1 MRTAF
6 LPGNTAFIF
15 LVLVGACTPSKN
27 IYHVAKKKDLAVHTV
42 AGINLSGGMI
52 RIDSSSG
59 PSKNEPLYLLFNG
72 NTLKYISTGK
82 RVANGE
88 FMYLVEKVGDS
99 IYQLTRS
106 SQFPRY
112 FYEDTVLFHSN
123 YVVSTRSLYDRIMN
137 SRSLV
142 KTEFY
147 HYYFT
152 ADSLVRLSFDSFD
165 PLPSIFE
172 YGRNI
177 PFTENFIKQSRQWK
191 MPKYREEDL
200 LKHIAP

>member
-6 LPGNTAFIF
+6 LLGNTAFIF
-15 LVLVGACTPSKN
+15 LVIVTACTPSKN
-27 IYHVAKKKDLAVHTV
+27 IYHVAKKKYLAVHTV
-42 AGINLSGGMI
+42 GGIKLSGGVT
-52 RIDSSSG
+52 RIDSLPPSS
-59 PSKNEPLYLLFNG
+59 KDEPIYLLFDG
-72 NTLKYISTGK
+72 NNLKYISTSK

-88 FMYLVEKVGDS
+88 FMYLVEKPGDS

-106 SQFPRY
+106 SWFPRY

-123 YVVSTRSLYDRIMN
+123 YIVSARSLYDDVTGKRT
-137 SRSLV
+137 LV
-142 KTEFY
+142 KTELY

-152 ADSLVRLSFDSFD
+152 ADSLIELSFDSFD
-165 PLPSIFE
+165 PLPSIYE

-177 PFTENFIKQSRQWK
+177 PFTGNPVKQSRQRK